1 LELQDC
7 RKGRNQGWWWIG
19 AFLSGLP
26 FLQFCHPA
34 ILQSQSQVSQY
45 PIAPVPLTAVTVADG
60 FWAPKI
66 AINRTVT
73 IPHILKENEDTGR
86 VDNFRKAAHTIGGAF
101 KGHRY
106 DDTDIY
112 KIIESASYALAA
124 APDPALDK
132 KLDDLITIV
141 AAAQEPDGYLYAA
154 RSADPAHPA
163 PGAGPDRWSWLHTSH
178 ELYNQGHLYEAA
190 IAHYR
195 ATGKR
200 TLLNVAIKSADL
212 VCRTFGPNARRDVPG
227 HEEIELALVKLYQAT
242 GDRKYLDEAKF
253 FLDQRGRE
261 HNPPLHEFPIGDP
274 FRMYNDLA
282 YRQDQKPVADQLQA
296 VGHAV
301 RATYLYSG
309 MTDAATLLDDQPLAR
324 AVDALYSDVVS
335 RKMYVTGGLGAV
347 GGTEAFGDDYVLPNR
362 AYAETCASVGGLLW
376 YHRMFLRT
384 GDAQYYDTFE
394 RTLYNG
400 LLSGVS
406 LSGDRFFYQNPLVST
421 GRVEREPYFDVSC
434 CPANLSRLIGELP
447 GLIYA
452 TRGSDVFVNLFV
464 GGTAR
469 MGDVTLTQ
477 QTDYPWDG
485 RVTLHVDPRAPATFA
500 VSIRVPGWARGE
512 ASPGGLYRF
521 VDRSAEASRS
531 GGASGARGS
540 SRAAV
545 NGRAVPI
552 AIEKGYLRIARR
564 WNKGD
569 VVSLEFPMPIQRVL
583 ADDRVLEDRGKVAI
597 QRGPVLF
604 AFEGVDNGGHV
615 LDRTLLKDAAL
626 TAQFDRSLLG
636 GVTVIR
642 GGGLTAIPYYAWN
655 NRGRGEMTVWIAQ

>member
-1 LELQDC
+1 LDLQDC
-7 RKGRNQGWWWIG
+7 RKERKQRWWIF
-19 AFLSGLP
+19 AVLSTFP
-26 FLQFCHPA
+26 FLQFCNPA
-34 ILQSQSQVSQY
+34 ILQSQRQVSRY

-86 VDNFRKAAHTIGGAF
+86 VDNFRKAAHTIDGAF

-112 KIIESASYALAA
+112 KIIESASYVLAA
-124 APDPALDK
+124 APDAALDK
-132 KLDDLITIV
+132 KLDALIAIV

-154 RSADPAHPA
+154 RTADPARPA
-163 PGAGPDRWSWLHTSH
+163 PGAGPERWAWLHTSH

-190 IAHYR
+190 IAHFH

-200 TLLNVAIKSADL
+200 TLLTVAIKSADL
-212 VCRTFGPNARRDVPG
+212 VCRTFGPNARHDVPG

-253 FLDQRGRE
+253 FVDQRGRA
-261 HNPPLHEFPIGDP
+261 HNPPLHEFPVGDP

-282 YRQDQKPVADQLQA
+282 YRQDQTPVADQMQA

-309 MTDAATLLDDQPLAR
+309 MTDTATLLDDPALAR
-324 AVDALYSDVVS
+324 AIDALYSDVVS

-406 LSGDRFFYQNPLVST
+406 LSGDRFFYQNPLVSN

-452 TRGSDVFVNLFV
+452 TRGRDVFVNLFV
-464 GGTAR
+464 SGTAR
-469 MGDVTLTQ
+469 IGDVTLTQ
-477 QTDYPWDG
+477 QTDFPWDG
-485 RVTLHVDPRAPATFA
+485 RVTLRVDPSAPAAFTL
-500 VSIRVPGWARGE
+500 SIRVPAWARGE

-521 VDRSAEASRS
+521 VRSTEAEHSRTF
-531 GGASGARGS
+531 
-540 SRAAV
+540 SRTSISV
-545 NGRAVPI
+545 NGHPAPMS
-552 AIEKGYLRIARR
+552 IEHGYARISRR
-564 WNKGD
+564 WKASD
-569 VVSLEFPMPIQRVL
+569 LVSLDFPMRIERVV

-597 QRGPVLF
+597 QRGPIMY
-604 AFEGVDNGGHV
+604 AFEGVDNDGHV
-615 LDRTLLKDAAL
+615 LDRTLPKDAPLA
-626 TAQFDRSLLG
+626 AQFDRTLLG

-642 GGGLTAIPYYAWN
+642 GGGLTAVPYYAWN
-655 NRGRGEMTVWIAQ
+655 NRGRGEMTVWISTTGP